1 MSILLSAIGA
11 YLLGS
16 ISSAVLVSQLLRLPD
31 PRVEGSGN
39 PGATNVLRLGGKFP
53 AALTLIGD
61 VAKGTV
67 PVVAASILT
76 GDSTAVAAAAL
87 MAFLGHLYPVYF
99 RFKGGKGVAT
109 ALGAYLGL
117 SVPIFVGAGLTWL
130 AVALISRYSSLASLL
145 AMLSAPV
152 CAWFFLHDISI
163 ASATGIIFVFVLIR
177 HRTNIQRLVSG
188 QESRIKLKKA

>member
-61 VAKGTV
+61 VAKGIV

-188 QESRIKLKKA
+188 QESRIKLKKV